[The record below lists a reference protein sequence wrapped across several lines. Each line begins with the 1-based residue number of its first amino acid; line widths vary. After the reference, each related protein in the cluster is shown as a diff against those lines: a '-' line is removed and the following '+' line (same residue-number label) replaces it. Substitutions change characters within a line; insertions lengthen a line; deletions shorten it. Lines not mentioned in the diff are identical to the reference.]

1 MGDIAP
7 IRVDVRFAVGNPFP
21 VLVVAA
27 FGPELQRFR
36 ELRPEISTREV
47 GVGALAAAAGMAT
60 GLSPPPEGVILVG
73 TCGAYPGSGLAIG
86 ARVVVARSRVV
97 DPSVLSGTSVALG
110 EHVLESDATLV
121 ARVAAIGTAVT
132 CATTLSLT
140 TSRELGETI
149 ARATG
154 AAVEHLETHGVAVAC
169 AAAKVPFVA
178 VLVVANHVGP
188 NGRAEWSEH
197 HRRVED
203 ELGEALATHVESIR
217 R

>member
-1 MGDIAP
+1 M
-7 IRVDVRFAVGNPFP
+7 
-21 VLVVAA
+21 
-27 FGPELQRFR
+27 
-36 ELRPEISTREV
+36 

-60 GLSPPPEGVILVG
+60 GTAPPPGAVILVG
-73 TCGAYPGSGLAIG
+73 TCGAYPGSGLVIG
-86 ARVVVARSRVV
+86 DRVVVTRSRLV
-97 DPSVLSGTSVALG
+97 DPSVLAGTSVALG
-110 EHVLESDATLV
+110 ERVLESDATLV
-121 ARVAAIGTAVT
+121 ARVAPIGTAVT

-140 TSRELGETI
+140 TSRELGEAI

-169 AAAKVPFVA
+169 AAAKLPFVA

-203 ELGEALATHVESIR
+203 ELGAALATLAEALR